1 VNFSSASSVRPVL
14 QGAGVN
20 PAAFPDELTRDGLVE
35 EFFRACHGRREGLTA
50 GQARGKSRG
59 KRATA
64 AVGFATVQSR
74 Q

>member
-1 VNFSSASSVRPVL
+1 ML
-14 QGAGVN
+14 QGAGAN

-35 EFFRACHGRREGLTA
+35 EFFRAGHGRRKGLAA
-50 GQARGKSRG
+50 GQTRGKGRG

-64 AVGFATVQSR
+64 AVGFATIQSW